1 MRIAICDDNK
11 DDLALIEGIVKEY
24 RDRNDY
30 KFDIDVYNNSETL
43 LNRMLL
49 FKIDKTN
56 YDILILDVLM
66 QTNGIDLA
74 KKIREDGYESLI
86 IYVSSSKEFA
96 VDAFKVQAFD
106 YILKPYDK
114 KQVFLSL
121 DNALKKLNLKP
132 KANILIKLNDHTT
145 VGLDVA
151 SILYAD
157 AKDRRVIYHMIDGK
171 EYVTVAL
178 RKNFKETIPFDHKK
192 YDFIFAGKNRL
203 VNMNYIKSI
212 DNNCFTLTNGVKI
225 EIGVNFLAEVKK
237 EYINYLLG
245 GDIKNG

>member
-1 MRIAICDDNK
+1 MRIAICDDSK
-11 DDLALIEGIVKEY
+11 EALDLMKSIVDEY
-24 RDRNDY
+24 IKRNDY
-30 KFDIDVYNNSETL
+30 KIDVDIYDNSETL

-114 KQVFLSL
+114 KSVFQSL
-121 DNALKKLNLKP
+121 DNALKKLNMKP
-132 KANILIKLNDHTT
+132 KANIIIKLSDHTNI
-145 VGLDVA
+145 GLD
-151 SILYAD
+151 INELLYAY
-157 AKDRRVIYHMIDGK
+157 AKDRRVIYHMLDGT
-171 EYVTVAL
+171 EYMTVAL
-178 RKNFKETIPFDHKK
+178 RKNFKDTIPFDPKK
-192 YDFIFAGKNRL
+192 YDFIFASKNRL

-212 DNNCFTLTNGVKI
+212 DSNSFTLFDGTKI
-225 EIGVNFLAEVKK
+225 EIGLNCFADVKK

-245 GDIKNG
+245 GEIKYE

>member
-86 IYVSSSKEFA
+86 IYVSSSKEF
-96 VDAFKVQAFD
+96 
-106 YILKPYDK
+106 
-114 KQVFLSL
+114 
-121 DNALKKLNLKP
+121 
-132 KANILIKLNDHTT
+132 
-145 VGLDVA
+145 
-151 SILYAD
+151 
-157 AKDRRVIYHMIDGK
+157 
-171 EYVTVAL
+171 
-178 RKNFKETIPFDHKK
+178 
-192 YDFIFAGKNRL
+192 
-203 VNMNYIKSI
+203 
-212 DNNCFTLTNGVKI
+212 NGQK
-225 EIGVNFLAEVKK
+225 
-237 EYINYLLG
+237 
-245 GDIKNG
+245 